1 MSGNREGMPPLQ
13 SANKGKEAVG
23 TDGGRE
29 LLDMLPISVAGI
41 IALMIGNDTIHFNSS
56 S

>member
-1 MSGNREGMPPLQ
+1 MSGNREGMPPQQ

-23 TDGGRE
+23 TEGGRE
-29 LLDMLPISVAGI
+29 LLDKLPISVAGI